1 MATQSGDA
9 RGELSSKQQAHFPA
23 TAAAPARVVRS
34 GRFRYSLRMPDDLY
48 DRDVLAWSEHQADLL
63 RRLARGER
71 VNDLDWEHVVEEIED
86 VGLSELNAVRSY
98 LHQMLVH
105 LLKVCG
111 WPDSPSA
118 RHWRGE
124 FVAFQKDAARRFA
137 PSMRQRIDLDQHYR
151 DALEQLE
158 PAQYDGAAPLPWPA
172 ECPFTLDQLLHD
184 KRAVLEERPGA
195 TSPKPTA

>member
-1 MATQSGDA
+1 
-9 RGELSSKQQAHFPA
+9 
-23 TAAAPARVVRS
+23 
-34 GRFRYSLRMPDDLY
+34 MPNDLY
-48 DRDVLAWSEHQADLL
+48 DRDAFAWSEYQADLL

-86 VGLSELNAVRSY
+86 VGLSELNAAQSF

-118 RHWRGE
+118 GHWRGNL
-124 FVAFQKDAARRFA
+124 VAFQKDAARRFA
-137 PSMRQRIDLDQHYR
+137 PSMRQRIDLARLYS

-158 PAQYDGAAPLPWPA
+158 PVQYDGTAPLPWPV

-184 KRAVLEERPGA
+184 KRAALEECLRA
-195 TSPKPTA
+195 AAPKPTA

>member
-1 MATQSGDA
+1 
-9 RGELSSKQQAHFPA
+9 
-23 TAAAPARVVRS
+23 
-34 GRFRYSLRMPDDLY
+34 MPDDLY

-86 VGLSELNAVRSY
+86 VGLSQLNAVQSY
-98 LHQMLVH
+98 LRHLLTH

-118 RHWRGE
+118 SHWRSE
-124 FVAFQKDAARRFA
+124 IVVFQKDALQRFA
-137 PSMRQRIDLDQHYR
+137 PSMRQRIDLARLYA

-158 PAQYDGAAPLPWPA
+158 PAHYDGAAPLPWPA

-184 KRAVLEERPGA
+184 KWATLEEAIRAASPG
-195 TSPKPTA
+195 TAA